1 MSIGNKVARYASIY
15 SFITVL
21 GMMAFY
27 FLHYLGNQIR
37 YDLAQE
43 RFSETFPAGT
53 IGNIPSTGIDY
64 RTGIPNP
71 WEYCAFSGMVLAS
84 AADDNHP
91 FVAAILLRR
100 LKKPVESDN
109 CPELKDAS
117 RGGHPY
123 SGPAKLRYW
132 WGSKAIY
139 AIVLNYLSVLEIH
152 QWLRVVTY
160 GAYSLLAG
168 ASLLLGWRVFLA
180 LVPVIVFG
188 SLFSGIEYFAD
199 IANGIPYIWAIL
211 VPAILALLLRWEC
224 STRWRELF
232 CFAAGMVSA
241 YFWNF
246 DGHNF
251 LALAL
256 IGLVAW
262 LELSAEGKTLWSSI
276 RHPFVC
282 VSLFVSGFFVSI
294 LLHWI
299 FGLCVVAATG
309 LKEHYLLA
317 SGTGVPRILGRIF
330 SPEIRDLAGRDIVT
344 YWHLI
349 RMSGDDAAA
358 QLQLYSS
365 VFALVS
371 ATLLVGIQMW
381 CGKKRA
387 FYGVLWILALM
398 LMSGVHFVLPNDV
411 HNRAARFMFLP
422 LALCWSSLSLAL
434 MQIGERFASVLGC
447 ASFATFLSVPVHHR
461 YIVSPSIISDAVE
474 GAHLLISSN
483 FDVYHKNGQLIYVR
497 KHCEPH
503 DISPAFFLHID
514 PVDKTDLPA
523 NRQQYNFDNL
533 DFHFSR
539 HGVGVI
545 YGRTCASIVDLPAY
559 DISKITTGQHS
570 AADGV
575 IWQGE
580 IVIK

>member
-1 MSIGNKVARYASIY
+1 MSIGNQVARYVSIY
-15 SFITVL
+15 IFVTVL

-43 RFSETFPAGT
+43 RFSETFPAEI

-64 RTGIPNP
+64 RVAISGP
-71 WEYCAFSGMVLAS
+71 WEYCAWSGMVLAG

-91 FVAAILLRR
+91 FVAAIMLRR
-100 LKKPVESDN
+100 LKTATQSDN

-123 SGPAKLRYW
+123 SVPTKLQYW
-132 WGSKAIY
+132 WGSKALY
-139 AIVLNYLSVLEIH
+139 AIALNYLSVQEIH
-152 QWLRVVTY
+152 QWLRVATY
-160 GAYSLLAG
+160 SAYLLLAG
-168 ASLLLGWRVFLA
+168 ASLLLGWRAFLV
-180 LVPVIVFG
+180 LVPVILFG

-211 VPAILALLLRWEC
+211 APAILAFLLRWEC
-224 STRWRELF
+224 SIRWRELF

-251 LALAL
+251 VALAL

-262 LELSAEGKTLWSSI
+262 LKPSAEGKKLWSSI

-299 FGLCVVAATG
+299 FELCIGALTE
-309 LKEHYLLA
+309 LKEYYFLSSDTSVLRMLNR
-317 SGTGVPRILGRIF
+317 TF
-330 SPEIRDLAGRDIVT
+330 SPEDRDFAGRDIAT
-344 YWHLI
+344 YWYLI
-349 RMSGDDAAA
+349 LMSVDDAAG

-371 ATLLVGIQMW
+371 ASFLVGIQMRR
-381 CGKKRA
+381 GQKRA

-398 LMSGVHFVLPNDV
+398 LMSGVHFVLPNDWDY
-411 HNRAARFMFLP
+411 RSARFMFLP
-422 LALCWSSLSLAL
+422 LALCWSWLSLVL
-434 MQIGERFASVLGC
+434 IQIGKPFASVLGGV
-447 ASFATFLSVPVHHR
+447 SFAIFLSVPVHHR
-461 YIVSPSIISDAVE
+461 YIVAPSTISDAVE
-474 GAHLLISSN
+474 EAHLLISSN
-483 FDVYHKNGQLIYVR
+483 FDVFHKNDQLIYVR
-497 KHCEPH
+497 KHCERR
-503 DISPAFFLHID
+503 DTSPSFFLHID
-514 PVDKTDLPA
+514 PVDRTDLPA
-523 NRQQYNFDNL
+523 NRQQYGFDNL
-533 DFHFSR
+533 DFSFGR
-539 HGVGVI
+539 HWVTN
-545 YGRTCASIVDLPAY
+545 GRTCAAFIDLPAY
-559 DISKITTGQHS
+559 DISKITTGQYT

-580 IVIK
+580 IVK